1 MLAGWA
7 AAALLAAGPAPA
19 PAPACTGSRSGAVGE
34 PVIDGLDDRVTA
46 RGTDRA
52 RQLVV
57 KRLELVPDLLLGV
70 LVPPTLGPISRG
82 SSVVSSADTRCQK
95 VLRVAVH
102 SRRARHRA
110 GSVLVHHLAA
120 PGSARSE
127 DAAEL
132 RGGGRADAI
141 GQLVGSACPKAPG
154 AHRAM
159 SETAADL
166 GPARRRS
173 PLPLGARPNR

>member
-1 MLAGWA
+1 M
-7 AAALLAAGPAPA
+7 
-19 PAPACTGSRSGAVGE
+19 S
-34 PVIDGLDDRVTA
+34 
-46 RGTDRA
+46 
-52 RQLVV
+52 VV
-57 KRLELVPDLLLGV
+57 GV

-82 SSVVSSADTRCQK
+82 SSVVSSADTRCEK

-102 SRRARHRA
+102 IRLARHRA
-110 GSVLVHHLAA
+110 GSVLVHCLAA

-141 GQLVGSACPKAPG
+141 GQLVGSACPRARG

-159 SETAADL
+159 SEAAADL
-166 GPARRRS
+166 GPARRPS
-173 PLPLGARPNR
+173 PLALGARRNR